1 MKRLIWGAAALVGI
15 VCALPAHAQYR
26 GGQGF
31 DRPSPPAGSVPN
43 QLIPAIAAD
52 GRYDTVNHNLSRDQ
66 TAWHVRAALNV
77 AALGCRDVAERE
89 TVAAYNAMLGRHRA
103 SLAAADAAVKGQY
116 RLRYGAGWDSRH
128 DRDMTRVYNFFAQ
141 PPAQTG
147 FCRVARDVLA
157 EAGRVAPEQFAAF
170 AADALPRLEAPFT
183 DFYRDYDA
191 WRAADLAWRG
201 QLASLQR

>member
-1 MKRLIWGAAALVGI
+1 MKTIIRGAAALVALA
-15 VCALPAHAQYR
+15 CALPAHAQYQTSE
-26 GGQGF
+26 GAW
-31 DRPSPPAGSVPN
+31 PLPPAGSAPN
-43 QLIPAIAAD
+43 QLIPAIAGD
-52 GRYDTVNHNLSRDQ
+52 GHYMTVNLGISREE

-103 SLAAADAAVKGQY
+103 PLAAADLAVKAQY
-116 RLRYGAGWDSRH
+116 RARYGVGWDSRH

-147 FCRVARDVLA
+147 FCRVARAVLA
-157 EAGRVAPEQFAAF
+157 EAAQVSPDRFAAF
-170 AADALPRLEAPFT
+170 AMEALPRLEAPFT

-191 WRAADLAWRG
+191 WRVADRAWQG